1 MKGKRKRNQ
10 YKVGNQA
17 HLLRCV
23 SLTTDQG
30 CSVINGVAPSTAP
43 STPPSTQVLKNL
55 SMQVL
60 PAPPKLKFSN
70 STTDLTPKNTT
81 ESVWLPRLTE
91 KEFKLYSKES
101 YDKKSY
107 VAPQTEKC
115 ATTVKLLRP
124 HKLSDDYLDEY
135 LEDKSTENRTV
146 DRDLNILMINSLI
159 ICHLNKS
166 PKCVVP
172 HFELVQETQWGLGW
186 IWKMKCTNCK
196 FISEKYKLF
205 REIDTGRAGRKSA
218 TINYG
223 FQTGVINCNIGNDSA
238 RLLLTSSCIPPMSKG
253 TMQRI
258 TNTVCDKVVKLAE
271 NETEQVVESFR
282 KRNETL
288 GLNKNSPIKLQ
299 MDGTY
304 QSVHIKSRHKMG
316 QNASQVIG
324 IACENE
330 TDNHDIIGFHLVN
343 KLCWVGAWLRGKGY
357 DIECPNHEYCTSN
370 TNRHDPLSEKDL
382 GYEIGKKIAKL
393 DLLVDYCTT
402 DGDAKSVQGL
412 QEAMQEIFDP
422 LWSVN
427 RLADTIHRGQ
437 SQFREVLRAKFSV
450 GMFPGAT
457 KAQRNDIKIAF
468 ANDLKLRSHGIMKCL
483 FAKYNGDRQQISKCL
498 PRIVKSVVN
507 CYSGNCS
514 DTCRWSITLCN
525 GGIKTS
531 WWYKSINLS
540 SHGLQNGSLKPN
552 KTDKLLIE
560 SLLEMKL
567 SQTALNQMQFFSN
580 TNKCE
585 SVNRTI
591 STYLPKNKNFSRNAL
606 GRASAAVLKVNN
618 KRDVALAKTLKA
630 VGCGLGRKSR
640 AVVALKKIRKREI
653 YDCAYQKSLRVKL
666 NRLKARK
673 KQAIDFLLN
682 KRVRNRLISGY
693 KKHQLEPKLCQNS
706 SPKEFVPQPGCS
718 SWPD

>member
-1 MKGKRKRNQ
+1 
-10 YKVGNQA
+10 
-17 HLLRCV
+17 
-23 SLTTDQG
+23 
-30 CSVINGVAPSTAP
+30 
-43 STPPSTQVLKNL
+43 
-55 SMQVL
+55 MQVL

-135 LEDKSTENRTV
+135 LEEKSTENRTV

-186 IWKMKCTNCK
+186 IWKMKCTKCK

-288 GLNKNSPIKLQ
+288 GLNKNSPVKLQ

-525 GGIKTS
+525 GAIQIS
-531 WWYKSINLS
+531 VSPSI
-540 SHGLQNGSLKPN
+540 G
-552 KTDKLLIE
+552 
-560 SLLEMKL
+560 
-567 SQTALNQMQFFSN
+567 QFLH
-580 TNKCE
+580 
-585 SVNRTI
+585 
-591 STYLPKNKNFSRNAL
+591 TYRRIRIF
-606 GRASAAVLKVNN
+606 
-618 KRDVALAKTLKA
+618 LAM
-630 VGCGLGRKSR
+630 
-640 AVVALKKIRKREI
+640 
-653 YDCAYQKSLRVKL
+653 
-666 NRLKARK
+666 
-673 KQAIDFLLN
+673 
-682 KRVRNRLISGY
+682 
-693 KKHQLEPKLCQNS
+693 P
-706 SPKEFVPQPGCS
+706 
-718 SWPD
+718 

>member
-17 HLLRCV
+17 HLLRSV

-30 CSVINGVAPSTAP
+30 CSVINGVAPSTA
-43 STPPSTQVLKNL
+43 PSTQVLKNL

-135 LEDKSTENRTV
+135 LEEKSTENRTV

-159 ICHLNKS
+159 ICHLNK
-166 PKCVVP
+166 K
-172 HFELVQETQWGLGW
+172 
-186 IWKMKCTNCK
+186 
-196 FISEKYKLF
+196 KYKLF

-258 TNTVCDKVVKLAE
+258 TNNVCDKVVKLAE

-282 KRNETL
+282 KRNQTL
-288 GLNKNSPIKLQ
+288 GLNKNSPVKLQ

-304 QSVHIKSRHKMG
+304 QSVHIKS
-316 QNASQVIG
+316 
-324 IACENE
+324 
-330 TDNHDIIGFHLVN
+330 
-343 KLCWVGAWLRGKGY
+343 
-357 DIECPNHEYCTSN
+357 
-370 TNRHDPLSEKDL
+370 
-382 GYEIGKKIAKL
+382 KKIAKL

-682 KRVRNRLISGY
+682 RVRNRLISGY

>member
-17 HLLRCV
+17 HLLRFV

-30 CSVINGVAPSTAP
+30 CSVINGVAPSTA
-43 STPPSTQVLKNL
+43 PSTQVLKNL

-135 LEDKSTENRTV
+135 LEEKSTENRTV

-186 IWKMKCTNCK
+186 IWKMKCTKCK

-288 GLNKNSPIKLQ
+288 GLNKNSPVKLQ

-673 KQAIDFLLN
+673 
-682 KRVRNRLISGY
+682 NRLSIS
-693 KKHQLEPKLCQNS
+693 C
-706 SPKEFVPQPGCS
+706 
-718 SWPD
+718 

>member
-1 MKGKRKRNQ
+1 
-10 YKVGNQA
+10 
-17 HLLRCV
+17 
-23 SLTTDQG
+23 
-30 CSVINGVAPSTAP
+30 
-43 STPPSTQVLKNL
+43 
-55 SMQVL
+55 
-60 PAPPKLKFSN
+60 
-70 STTDLTPKNTT
+70 
-81 ESVWLPRLTE
+81 
-91 KEFKLYSKES
+91 
-101 YDKKSY
+101 
-107 VAPQTEKC
+107 
-115 ATTVKLLRP
+115 
-124 HKLSDDYLDEY
+124 
-135 LEDKSTENRTV
+135 
-146 DRDLNILMINSLI
+146 MINNLI

-166 PKCVVP
+166 PKCDVP

-186 IWKMKCTNCK
+186 IWEMKCTKCK

-205 REIDTGRAGRKSA
+205 REINTGRPGRKSA

-258 TNTVCDKVVKLAE
+258 TNNFCDKVVKLAE
-271 NETEQVVESFR
+271 NETEQVVENFR
-282 KRNETL
+282 RRNQTL
-288 GLNKNSPIKLQ
+288 GLNKNSPVKLQ

-316 QNASQVIG
+316 QNASQAIG

-357 DIECPNHEYCTSN
+357 DVECPNHEYCTAN
-370 TNRHDPLSEKDL
+370 TNRYDPLSEKDL
-382 GYEIGKKIAKL
+382 GYEIGKKKWPNLIYL
-393 DLLVDYCTT
+393 WTIVLLM
-402 DGDAKSVQGL
+402 GMQKNVQGL

-468 ANDLKLRSHGIMKCL
+468 ANDLKLRSHGIMKSL

-531 WWYKSINLS
+531 WWNKSINLS

-591 STYLPKNKNFSRNAL
+591 STYLPKNKIFHAM
-606 GRASAAVLKVNN
+606 
-618 KRDVALAKTLKA
+618 
-630 VGCGLGRKSR
+630 
-640 AVVALKKIRKREI
+640 
-653 YDCAYQKSLRVKL
+653 
-666 NRLKARK
+666 
-673 KQAIDFLLN
+673 
-682 KRVRNRLISGY
+682 
-693 KKHQLEPKLCQNS
+693 P
-706 SPKEFVPQPGCS
+706 
-718 SWPD
+718 

>member
-17 HLLRCV
+17 HLLRFV

-30 CSVINGVAPSTAP
+30 CSVINGVAPSTA
-43 STPPSTQVLKNL
+43 PSTQVLKNL

-135 LEDKSTENRTV
+135 LEEKSTENRTV

-186 IWKMKCTNCK
+186 IWKMKCTKCK

-370 TNRHDPLSEKDL
+370 TNRYDPLSEKDL

-640 AVVALKKIRKREI
+640 AVVALKK
-653 YDCAYQKSLRVKL
+653 YVNVKYMIVHI
-666 NRLKARK
+666 K
-673 KQAIDFLLN
+673 KVYVSN
-682 KRVRNRLISGY
+682 
-693 KKHQLEPKLCQNS
+693 
-706 SPKEFVPQPGCS
+706 
-718 SWPD
+718 

>member
-17 HLLRCV
+17 HLLRSV

-30 CSVINGVAPSTAP
+30 CSVINGVAPSTA
-43 STPPSTQVLKNL
+43 PSTQVLKNL

-124 HKLSDDYLDEY
+124 HKFSDDYLDEY
-135 LEDKSTENRTV
+135 LEEKSTENRTV

-186 IWKMKCTNCK
+186 IWKMKCTKCK

-288 GLNKNSPIKLQ
+288 GLNKNSPVKLQ

-370 TNRHDPLSEKDL
+370 TNRYDPLSEKDL
-382 GYEIGKKIAKL
+382 GYEI
-393 DLLVDYCTT
+393 
-402 DGDAKSVQGL
+402 
-412 QEAMQEIFDP
+412 
-422 LWSVN
+422 VN

-640 AVVALKKIRKREI
+640 AVVALKK
-653 YDCAYQKSLRVKL
+653 YVNVKYMIVHIKTVYVS
-666 NRLKARK
+666 N
-673 KQAIDFLLN
+673 
-682 KRVRNRLISGY
+682 
-693 KKHQLEPKLCQNS
+693 
-706 SPKEFVPQPGCS
+706 
-718 SWPD
+718 